1 MKIKPL
7 YFYLGV
13 ALIVIVYLLVIT
25 QNNNGKRNVT
35 NPANKEIQSD
45 EIHQGMNPPGQ
56 QAPSKSNVSGDI
68 LRHMEFL
75 KKAVEESPNDTAK
88 LKEYADFLYMAHQ
101 NGKALPI
108 YERLVKLKPDDID
121 ARFTLTSIY
130 YEDRQLTK
138 AEKETDIILSYDK
151 NNPQALYNKGA
162 IVAGKGEKQKAQKIW
177 NDVIN
182 RFPES
187 KAAQLARS
195 ALQKL

>member
-1 MKIKPL
+1 MKIKPV
-7 YFYLGV
+7 YFYLGL
-13 ALIVIVYLLVIT
+13 ALIVVVYLLVST
-25 QNNNGKRNVT
+25 QKNNVNGIVT
-35 NPANKEIQSD
+35 DPANKEINSD
-45 EIHQGMNPPGQ
+45 DIHQGMNPPGQ
-56 QAPSKSNVSGDI
+56 QVPSKSNVSGDI

-75 KKAVEESPNDTAK
+75 KKAFEESPNDTAK

-101 NGKALPI
+101 NEKALPL
-108 YERLVKLKPDDID
+108 YERLVKLKPGDID

-130 YEDRQLTK
+130 YENRQLNK

-162 IVAGKGEKQKAQKIW
+162 IVAGKGEKEKAQKIW
-177 NDVIN
+177 NDIIS

-187 KAAQLARS
+187 EAAQLARS